1 MDRKQLEDYI
11 ERLKE
16 YEEILSSED
25 GVDQNFINELNNV
38 FKKLSNDVAQT
49 QYQAPQT
56 YSLNQEQILV
66 KVKKLHENAV
76 IPSYSKPGD
85 AGMDLTITSIL
96 SETKTHV
103 TYGFGVAMEIPFGYV
118 GLIFPRSSIRNY
130 DLALTNCVGVIDSG
144 YRGEIQ
150 GTFKKNNWLKQDAS
164 EKYNVG
170 DRGAQIIILP
180 YPQVFM
186 VESDELS
193 DTERGTGGFGSTG
206 LWYLST

>member
-1 MDRKQLEDYI
+1 MDRKQLEEYI
-11 ERLKE
+11 EKLKN

-38 FKKLSNDVAQT
+38 FKQLSNDVTQA
-49 QYQAPQT
+49 QYQTTPVNSFNPQQ
-56 YSLNQEQILV
+56 LIV

-85 AGMDLTITSIL
+85 AGMDLTITREIENTSF
-96 SETKTHV
+96 SV
-103 TYGFGVAMEIPFGYV
+103 SYGFGIAMEIPNGYV
-118 GLIFPRSSIRNY
+118 GLVFPRSSVRNQ
-130 DLALTNCVGVIDSG
+130 DLILSNCVGVIDSG

-150 GTFKKNNWLKQDAS
+150 STFKKTNGLDS
-164 EKYNVG
+164 MKYKVG
-170 DRGAQIIILP
+170 ERGAQIIILP

-193 DTERGTGGFGSTG
+193 DTDRGTGGFGSTG
-206 LWYLST
+206 L